1 MQKEFIGKDSFKKIK
16 YIVDALNAKRI
27 LLVTGKKS
35 FSLSGAKHKI
45 KKILKDLEVIIF
57 DDFQSNPR
65 LEDAESGINLV
76 RQNNPDLIISIGGG
90 SVLDMAKL
98 INILSAQNDIDFF
111 DIIKNPN
118 LINNKGTPL
127 VAIPTTAGSGS
138 QATHFSV
145 VYIDKVKYSLS
156 HSYILPNYAIVDPAL
171 SYNVPSNVAASCA
184 MDSLSQAVESY
195 WSVGSTKESRRY
207 SAKAIKMILPALK
220 KSIVNND
227 NDAKDIMAYA
237 AHMSGKAINISK
249 TTAAHAL
256 SYSMTA
262 LFGIPHGHAVAL
274 TLGKFFGINDNAD
287 KCNILDQRGGVYL
300 NATMK
305 ELFNMFD
312 CDTADCCHDKW
323 YELMKLLDLEV
334 NIVNLGIKNIEDI
347 KHIVNNVNIERIKN
361 NPVLLDKKELF
372 KIFDSIK
379 V

>member
-16 YIVDALNAKRI
+16 YIVDELHAKRI

-35 FSLSGAKHKI
+35 FSLSGAKYKI
-45 KKILKDLEVIIF
+45 KKLLKDLEVIVF

-65 LEDAESGINLV
+65 LEDAESGSNLV
-76 RQNNPDLIISIGGG
+76 RQSNLDLIISIGGG

-111 DIIKNPN
+111 DIIKNPS
-118 LINNKGTPL
+118 LIDNKGIPL

-138 QATHFSV
+138 QATHFAV

-156 HSYILPNYAIVDPAL
+156 HRYILPNYAIVDPAL
-171 SYNVPSNVAASCA
+171 SYSVPSNMAASCA

-207 SAKAIKMILPALK
+207 SSRAIKIILPALK
-220 KSIVNND
+220 ESVVNND
-227 NDAKDIMAYA
+227 NDAKDVMALA
-237 AHMSGKAINISK
+237 AHLSGKAINISK

-256 SYSMTA
+256 SYSMTT

-274 TLGKFFGINDNAD
+274 TLGKFFSINYNAN
-287 KCNILDQRGGVYL
+287 KNNILDQRGGIYL
-300 NATMK
+300 NKTMK

-323 YELMKLLDLEV
+323 YELMKLLDLEYARV
-334 NIVNLGIKNIEDI
+334 EHCEK
-347 KHIVNNVNIERIKN
+347 
-361 NPVLLDKKELF
+361 
-372 KIFDSIK
+372 
-379 V
+379 